1 MLFCFCFW
9 DCVKAKKRVFVTI
22 PDRGNQF
29 LHWLVTAWV
38 QNQPLCSNLDLTVLS
53 FLPLSK
59 VLNSIWLIGSHQ
71 LEKFNSLMTA
81 RPLDQFMDPS
91 THCIYCLTQTVTF
104 QVGWQSTFEDEV
116 GAWEAENGALGSAPA
131 PGYGRGAGGD
141 HHHHHHHHHH
151 QNHID
156 LISLYVI
163 ILWMRWRWK
172 RQRKVWT
179 ATNTPTTTTRTTTRT
194 IITNRSTTSN
204 TKLSKLSFAEWGGL
218 WECVPPIT
226 QLPVRRA
233 GLPGPHLCLQLA
245 DQGALGQVWLQQA
258 KLCRDQPPL
267 CLRLHLS
274 VPCSPMLYKQVVSF
288 KDGLPSQT
296 KFC

>member
-1 MLFCFCFW
+1 MHFVFSFW

-116 GAWEAENGALGSAPA
+116 GAWEAGNGALGSAPA

-141 HHHHHHHHHH
+141 HHHHHQQHHHHHHHH
-151 QNHID
+151 QHHHHID
-156 LISLYVI
+156 LISLYVT

-172 RQRKVWT
+172 RQLRVWT

-204 TKLSKLSFAEWGGL
+204 KKFVNTFLCRMRRTLRMCTTHHTATCTTCRATRTSP
-218 WECVPPIT
+218 VPPT
-226 QLPVRRA
+226 CRSRCSRPSLVTASQALQRPATLVSSTSPPSTMQPNALQA
-233 GLPGPHLCLQLA
+233 GCLI
-245 DQGALGQVWLQQA
+245 
-258 KLCRDQPPL
+258 
-267 CLRLHLS
+267 
-274 VPCSPMLYKQVVSF
+274 
-288 KDGLPSQT
+288 
-296 KFC
+296 